1 MQRLG
6 ELLFMLAGT
15 AVVGAYL
22 YLPTLPDDAPDRAE
36 FTHVSIAPY
45 HKARADNGAV
55 RSFSPASPV
64 FRDEVKTDGG
74 SATTESA
81 PLSDAWTT
89 IVRPRRSA
97 KAVLRSAQPGDAA
110 TRYELAVDLQRELK
124 RAGCYGGEINGVWGQ
139 ATKRAMTAFLDHA
152 NATLPIK
159 TPDYILLSLVQ
170 NRNEISCTAAC
181 RTGQV
186 KNQSGRCVPN
196 TVIAETSKQSSRGVA
211 DAQPTDAARAPE
223 QLPWLDRDG
232 RSRVATTP
240 AAERPA
246 PPPGMMSIGGPIA
259 SASASANG
267 APVSGASASVADP
280 DAAKVATLS
289 PGDDAADDA
298 GSAANTEPDALATEK
313 SYHAKKSRSWR
324 ERARHSRSAGRHRRG
339 DPRPGTARYNLV
351 QALGGIY

>member
-6 ELLFMLAGT
+6 ELLFMLSGT
-15 AVVGAYL
+15 AVLGAYL
-22 YLPTLPDDAPDRAE
+22 YLPTPPDDITDRAE
-36 FTHVSIAPY
+36 VTHVSIAPY
-45 HKARADNGAV
+45 HKAPADNGAV

-64 FRDEVKTDGG
+64 FRDEMKTHGA
-74 SATTESA
+74 SATIDK
-81 PLSDAWTT
+81 PMPDAWTT
-89 IVRPRRSA
+89 VVSPRRSA

-139 ATKRAMTAFLDHA
+139 ATKWAMSAFLEHA

-159 TPDYILLSLVQ
+159 APDYILLSLVQ

-186 KNQSGRCVPN
+186 KNLSGRCVPN
-196 TVIAETSKQSSRGVA
+196 TVVAETSKRSRGVA
-211 DAQPTDAARAPE
+211 DARQRDTARAPE

-246 PPPGMMSIGGPIA
+246 PPPGMMSIGGPVA
-259 SASASANG
+259 SAAASANG
-267 APVSGASASVADP
+267 APVTGASASVADS
-280 DAAKVATLS
+280 DAAKVAALT
-289 PGDDAADDA
+289 PGDEA

-324 ERARHSRSAGRHRRG
+324 ERARHSGSAGRHRRG

>member
-6 ELLFMLAGT
+6 ELLFMLSGT
-15 AVVGAYL
+15 AVLGAYL
-22 YLPTLPDDAPDRAE
+22 YLPTPPDDITAPAE
-36 FTHVSIAPY
+36 ITHVSIAPY
-45 HKARADNGAV
+45 HKAQADDDAV

-64 FRDEVKTDGG
+64 FRNEVKTDPASTAIDKPMPG
-74 SATTESA
+74 
-81 PLSDAWTT
+81 AWTT
-89 IVRPRRSA
+89 VVSPQRSA

-139 ATKRAMTAFLDHA
+139 ATKRAMSAFLEHA

-159 TPDYILLSLVQ
+159 APDYILLSLVQ
-170 NRNEISCTAAC
+170 NRNEISCIAAC

-186 KNQSGRCVPN
+186 KNQSGRCVPD
-196 TVIAETSKQSSRGVA
+196 TVVAETSKRARGVA
-211 DAQPTDAARAPE
+211 DARSTDTARAPE
-223 QLPWLDRDG
+223 HLPWLDRDG
-232 RSRVATTP
+232 RSRVATAP

-259 SASASANG
+259 SAASSAND
-267 APVSGASASVADP
+267 APVTGASASVAGP
-280 DAAKVATLS
+280 DAAKVAALA
-289 PGDDAADDA
+289 PGDDA
-298 GSAANTEPDALATEK
+298 GSAANSEPDALATGK
-313 SYHAKKSRSWR
+313 SYRAKKSRAWR
-324 ERARHSRSAGRHRRG
+324 ERPRHSRSAGGHRRG